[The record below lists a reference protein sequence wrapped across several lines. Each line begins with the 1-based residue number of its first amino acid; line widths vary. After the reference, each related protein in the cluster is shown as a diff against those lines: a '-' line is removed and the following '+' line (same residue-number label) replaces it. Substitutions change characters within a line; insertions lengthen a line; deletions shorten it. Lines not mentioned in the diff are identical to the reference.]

1 MCVGMY
7 TSMKMPRPPPEAG
20 NLPAAGD
27 AARAVSG
34 AGNPAQVFGKS
45 SAHS

>member
-7 TSMKMPRPPPEAG
+7 TGMKMPRPPPG